1 MVTLDL
7 SLLQTES
14 RNYETTN
21 IDNVSTLDM
30 CNMINAEDA
39 KIAIAVKA
47 CLPAVAAAID
57 ATAPRIR
64 QGGRLIYVGA
74 GTSGR

>member
-39 KIAIAVKA
+39 KVAIAVKA

-64 QGGRLIYVGA
+64 QGGRLVYVGA

>member
-39 KIAIAVKA
+39 KVAIAVKA